1 MINGNGNGVRGL
13 NEWNTKIQNLYLR
26 LYNIKS
32 PVFVTVKSPAFVNV
46 KPVTFNIVGGF
57 YNVTSQ
63 GHDIMYSP

>member
-1 MINGNGNGVRGL
+1 M
-13 NEWNTKIQNLYLR
+13 EYKIQNLYLC

-32 PVFVTVKSPAFVNV
+32 PVFATVKSSVFVNV
-46 KPVTFNIVGGF
+46 KPVRFNIVGGF

>member
-1 MINGNGNGVRGL
+1 MEREYEDWMNG
-13 NEWNTKIQNLYLR
+13 IQNSKLYLR

-32 PVFVTVKSPAFVNV
+32 PVFVNV